1 MIEMKRTFC
10 ILAISTGLAILAMA
24 LSAQPG
30 LLLSEPLPGFFGEG
44 KIDASL
50 QQKISLGSDKI
61 PFIMIFNPSQLPN
74 REKLEDASIHIVR
87 RFDIIPGAAGVGSA
101 RAIRKLAHE
110 QWIDGLYPDGSV
122 HVCGPVRSEDD
133 FVGESPAKKV
143 NASYL
148 WSQGINGSGVT
159 VAVLDS
165 GINQNH
171 PDLIGKVVGEVNF
184 VKDEETTN
192 DLLGHGTMVA
202 GIIAGSG
209 EASGGRYM
217 GIAPGARLLNVR
229 VIDSDGN
236 GQDSDI
242 IAGIEW
248 ALNNGADVIS
258 MSLGG
263 LDLGETDLP
272 VTTAADNAM
281 DAGAIVCV
289 AAGNSG

>member
-1 MIEMKRTFC
+1 MKRTFC
-10 ILAISTGLAILAMA
+10 ILA
-24 LSAQPG
+24 LSMG
-30 LLLSEPLPGFFGEG
+30 LLILVMGLSVHSGPLLSGQLPIFSNEN
-44 KIDASL
+44 KIDAPLYEQLSE
-50 QQKISLGSDKI
+50 GSDHI
-61 PFIMIFNPSQLPN
+61 PFIVIFASSRTPDDEMLS
-74 REKLEDASIHIVR
+74 DALFDDVR
-87 RFDIIPGAAGVGSA
+87 RYDLIHGAAAVGSGQ
-101 RAIRKLAHE
+101 AIRSLARQE
-110 QWIDGLYPDGSV
+110 WVDGIYLDGSV
-122 HVCGPVRSEDD
+122 HVSGPVRSDDD
-133 FVGESPAKKV
+133 FAGESPAKMV

-148 WSQGINGSGVT
+148 WSQGINGTGVT
-159 VAVLDS
+159 VAILDS
-165 GINQNH
+165 GIDQNH

-184 VKDEETTN
+184 VKSEETTN

-229 VIDSDGN
+229 VIDSDGD

-248 ALNNGADVIS
+248 ALNNGADIIS

-263 LDLGETDLP
+263 LDLGQTDLP

-289 AAGNSG
+289 AAGSSG

>member
-1 MIEMKRTFC
+1 MKKIFY
-10 ILAISTGLAILAMA
+10 ILVSSMSLIILVMFLFA
-24 LSAQPG
+24 PG
-30 LLLSEPLPGFFGEG
+30 FLLSESLPDFSGEP

-50 QQKISLGSDKI
+50 RKELSLGSDEI
-61 PFIMIFNPSQLPN
+61 PFIMLFNQSRLASW
-74 REKLEDASIHIVR
+74 EKLQGAPLHMVR
-87 RFDIIPGAAGVGSA
+87 RYDIIPGVAAMGSPGTIRRLA
-101 RAIRKLAHE
+101 RE
-110 QWIDGLYPDGSV
+110 QWIEGLYLDGSV
-122 HVCGPVRSEDD
+122 FVSGPVRSEDD
-133 FVGESPAKKV
+133 FAGESSARMV

-148 WSQGINGSGVT
+148 WSQGINGSGVI

-184 VKDEETTN
+184 VKNEETTN

-209 EASGGRYM
+209 EASGGKYV
-217 GIAPGARLLNVR
+217 GVAPGAKLLNVR
-229 VIDSDGN
+229 VIDSEGDGR
-236 GQDSDI
+236 DSDI

-248 ALNNGADVIS
+248 ALNNGADIIS
-258 MSLGG
+258 LSLGG
-263 LDLGETDLP
+263 LDLGETNLP
-272 VTTAADNAM
+272 VTMAADNAM

>member
-1 MIEMKRTFC
+1 MKKTFC
-10 ILAISTGLAILAMA
+10 ILALSMSLLIFVMGLSVHSGFILSGQLPIFSNENNIDAP
-24 LSAQPG
+24 LFE
-30 LLLSEPLPGFFGEG
+30 LLS
-44 KIDASL
+44 K
-50 QQKISLGSDKI
+50 GSDHI
-61 PFIMIFNPSQLPN
+61 PFIVIFDSSSTPKDQMLS
-74 REKLEDASIHIVR
+74 DAFDDVR
-87 RFDIIPGAAGVGSA
+87 RYDLIHGASAVGSA
-101 RAIRKLAHE
+101 EDIRSLASHE
-110 QWIDGLYPDGSV
+110 WVDGIYLDGSV
-122 HVCGPVRSEDD
+122 HVSGPVRSDDD
-133 FVGESPAKKV
+133 FAGESPAKMV

-148 WSQGINGSGVT
+148 WSQGINGTGVT
-159 VAVLDS
+159 VAILDS
-165 GINQNH
+165 GIDQNH

-184 VKDEETTN
+184 VKSEETTN

-229 VIDSDGN
+229 VIDSDGD

-248 ALNNGADVIS
+248 ALNNGADIIS

-263 LDLGETDLP
+263 LDLGQTDLP

>member
-1 MIEMKRTFC
+1 MRERIC
-10 ILAISTGLAILAMA
+10 ILALSTCLVILTVAVSFHPEQLLPNKFEEFPDASKIDSPLAEK
-24 LSAQPG
+24 LSAGDSQ
-30 LLLSEPLPGFFGEG
+30 
-44 KIDASL
+44 
-50 QQKISLGSDKI
+50 I
-61 PFIMIFNPSQLPN
+61 PFIMMFNRSLMPDDEMPSVPGLSVEH
-74 REKLEDASIHIVR
+74 RYHLIG
-87 RFDIIPGAAGVGSA
+87 GAAAVGSA
-101 RAIRKLAHE
+101 RTIRNLADQ
-110 QWIDGLYPDGSV
+110 QWIDAIYLDGAV
-122 HVCGPVRSEDD
+122 RVAGPVRDEGD
-133 FVGESPAKKV
+133 FAGQSPARMV
-143 NASYL
+143 NASLL
-148 WSQGINGSGVT
+148 WSNGVNGTGVI

-165 GINQNH
+165 GIDRNH
-171 PDLIGKVVGEVNF
+171 PDLIGKVVGEVNYI
-184 VKDEETTN
+184 KDEETTS
-192 DLLGHGTMVA
+192 DLLGHGTMCA

-209 EASGGRYM
+209 EASGGKYR

-272 VTTAADNAM
+272 VTTAADNAV

>member
-1 MIEMKRTFC
+1 MKKSFS
-10 ILAISTGLAILAMA
+10 ILALSMGLIILTMA
-24 LSAQPG
+24 FSAYPG
-30 LLLSEPLPGFFGEG
+30 ILLPEQLPIFSDEE
-44 KIDASL
+44 KIGASL
-50 QQKISLGSDKI
+50 DEQLSQSEDHI
-61 PFIMIFNPSQLPN
+61 PFIVMFDPSYVPDDEMLS
-74 REKLEDASIHIVR
+74 DALFDDIRRYDVIH
-87 RFDIIPGAAGVGSA
+87 GAAAIGSA
-101 RAIRKLAHE
+101 QAIRSLARL
-110 QWIDGLYPDGSV
+110 QWVDGLYLDGSV
-122 HVCGPVRSEDD
+122 HVSGPVRSDDD
-133 FVGESPAKKV
+133 FAGESPAKMV

-148 WSQGINGSGVT
+148 WSQGINGTGVT

-165 GINQNH
+165 GIDQNH

-184 VKDEETTN
+184 VKSEETTN

-217 GIAPGARLLNVR
+217 GIAPEARLLNVR
-229 VIDSDGN
+229 VIDSNGD

-248 ALNNGADVIS
+248 ALNNGADIIS

-263 LDLGETDLP
+263 LDLGQTDLP

>member
-1 MIEMKRTFC
+1 MKRAFYL
-10 ILAISTGLAILAMA
+10 LAISTGFVAMTLA
-24 LSAQPG
+24 LS
-30 LLLSEPLPGFFGEG
+30 
-44 KIDASL
+44 
-50 QQKISLGSDKI
+50 
-61 PFIMIFNPSQLPN
+61 SQLSPLVSEQLLKYPDSSRIDPSLKERLSWN
-74 REKLEDASIHIVR
+74 EE
-87 RFDIIPGAAGVGSA
+87 IIPIIMMYNDTRSPDYEWLKDAGLQVGHRYSLINGASAVGSA
-101 RAIRKLAHE
+101 VAISRLAE
-110 QWIDGLYPDGSV
+110 EPWIESIHLDGAV
-122 HVCGPVRSEDD
+122 HAAGPIRSW
-133 FVGESPAKKV
+133 GNYSGQSPANKV
-143 NASYL
+143 NVSDL

-165 GINQNH
+165 GIDRNH
-171 PDLIGKVVGEVNF
+171 PDLIDKVIGEVNF
-184 VKDEETTN
+184 IRSEETTS
-192 DLLGHGTMVA
+192 DLLGHGTMCA

-209 EASGGRYM
+209 EASGGRYR
-217 GIAPGARLLNVR
+217 GIAPGAKLLNVR
-229 VIDSDGN
+229 VIDSGGE

-263 LDLGETDLP
+263 LDLGQTDLP

>member
-1 MIEMKRTFC
+1 
-10 ILAISTGLAILAMA
+10 MA
-24 LSAQPG
+24 LSTCLVMLTVAVSVHPE
-30 LLLSEPLPGFFGEG
+30 LLFPNQFEKFSDAS
-44 KIDASL
+44 KIDSHLAEKLTSVDN
-50 QQKISLGSDKI
+50 QI
-61 PFIMIFNPSQLPN
+61 PFIMMFNRSLMPDDEMLSVPGLSVEH
-74 REKLEDASIHIVR
+74 RYHLIG
-87 RFDIIPGAAGVGSA
+87 GAAAVGSA
-101 RAIRKLAHE
+101 RTIRNLAGQ
-110 QWIDGLYPDGSV
+110 QWIDAIYLDGAV
-122 HVCGPVRSEDD
+122 RVAGPVRDEED
-133 FVGESPAKKV
+133 FAGKSPARMV
-143 NASYL
+143 NASLL
-148 WSQGINGSGVT
+148 WSNGVNGTGVI

-165 GINQNH
+165 GIDRNH
-171 PDLIGKVVGEVNF
+171 PDLIGKVVGEVNYI
-184 VKDEETTN
+184 KDEETTS
-192 DLLGHGTMVA
+192 DLLGHGTMCA

-209 EASGGRYM
+209 EASGGKYR

-263 LDLGETDLP
+263 FDLGETDLP
-272 VTTAADNAM
+272 VTTAADNAV

>member
-1 MIEMKRTFC
+1 MKKIFY
-10 ILAISTGLAILAMA
+10 ILASSISLIILAMA
-24 LSAQPG
+24 LLVHPG
-30 LLLSEPLPGFFGEG
+30 FLLSEPLADLSGES

-50 QQKISLGSDKI
+50 KKELSLASDEI
-61 PFIMIFNPSQLPN
+61 PFIMLFNQSQLPG
-74 REKLEDASIHIVR
+74 RKEFQGVPLHMVR
-87 RFDIIPGAAGVGSA
+87 RYDIIPGVAVVGSPQTIRRLA
-101 RAIRKLAHE
+101 RE
-110 QWIDGLYPDGSV
+110 PWIKGLYPDGSV
-122 HVCGPVRSEDD
+122 YVSGPVRSEDD
-133 FVGESPAKKV
+133 FVGESPTSMV
-143 NASYL
+143 NASYI
-148 WSQGINGSGVT
+148 WSQGINGSGIT

-209 EASGGRYM
+209 EASGGKYV
-217 GIAPGARLLNVR
+217 GVAPGARLLNVR
-229 VIDSDGN
+229 VIDSEGDGR
-236 GQDSDI
+236 DSDI

-248 ALNNGADVIS
+248 ALNNGADIIS
-258 MSLGG
+258 LSLGG
-263 LDLGETDLP
+263 LDLGETNLP
-272 VTTAADNAM
+272 VTMAADNAM